1 MLAVA
6 AVMHSEPSPV
16 FMLIPCLFMVL
27 WILVVVAGVAAGVL
41 GTAFWIWMI
50 VDCAKKE
57 KDEGNT
63 KLVWILVILFAH
75 IIGAAI
81 YYFVRRP
88 QRRTELGR

>member
-6 AVMHSEPSPV
+6 AVMHSEPSSV

-27 WILVVVAGVAAGVL
+27 WILLAVAGLAVGVL
-41 GTAFWIWMI
+41 GTVFWIWTI

-75 IIGAAI
+75 VIGAAI

-88 QRRTELGR
+88 QRRAELGR

>member
-16 FMLIPCLFMVL
+16 FMLIPCLFVVL
-27 WILVVVAGVAAGVL
+27 WILVVVAGLAVGVL

-57 KDEGNT
+57 KDEENT

-75 IIGAAI
+75 VIGAAI

-88 QRRTELGR
+88 HRRTELGR

>member
-1 MLAVA
+1 MLAVE
-6 AVMHSEPSPV
+6 AVLHSEPSPV
-16 FMLIPCLFMVL
+16 FMLIPCLFIVL
-27 WILVVVAGVAAGVL
+27 WILVAVAGLAVGVL

-57 KDEGNT
+57 KDEENT

-75 IIGAAI
+75 VIGAAI

>member
-16 FMLIPCLFMVL
+16 FMLIPCLFVVL
-27 WILVVVAGVAAGVL
+27 WILVVVAGLAAGVL

-50 VDCAKKE
+50 VDCAKME

-75 IIGAAI
+75 VIGAAI

>member
-1 MLAVA
+1 MLAAA

-16 FMLIPCLFMVL
+16 FMLIPCLFLVL
-27 WILVVVAGVAAGVL
+27 WILAVVVGIAAAVL

-50 VDCAKKE
+50 VDCATKE
-57 KDEGNT
+57 KDEENT

-75 IIGAAI
+75 LIGAAI

>member
-27 WILVVVAGVAAGVL
+27 WILVVVAGLAVGVL

-57 KDEGNT
+57 KDEENT

-75 IIGAAI
+75 VIGAAI

-88 QRRTELGR
+88 QRRAELGR

>member
-6 AVMHSEPSPV
+6 AVMHSDPSPV
-16 FMLIPCLFMVL
+16 FLLIPCLFMVL
-27 WILVVVAGVAAGVL
+27 WIFLVVAGLAVGVL

-57 KDEGNT
+57 KDEENT